1 MKKLKVV
8 IAGAAGKMGMEILR
22 TCVATEDIEVVGALD
37 LYHVGEDAG
46 ILAGITPLGVLIS
59 DSLTKVLEETK
70 PDVLVD
76 FTVAESAYKNVII
89 SLRSRV
95 AVVVGT
101 TGFAESELAE
111 FKQIC
116 KVNKI
121 ACLYATNFAIG
132 AILMLKF
139 AEEAAKYIQ
148 DVEIIELHHDN
159 KMDAPSGTAVTT
171 AELIAKNRAKHSQG
185 KAGEIEKLN
194 GARGADY
201 QGMHLHSVRLPGL
214 LAHQEVLFGAKGQ
227 LLTIRHDA
235 YSREAY
241 MPGIALAIR
250 KIGAYDGFLEGLE
263 SIMD

>member
-1 MKKLKVV
+1 MGKIKVV
-8 IAGAAGKMGMEILR
+8 IAGAAGKMGMEIVR
-22 TCVATEDIEVVGALD
+22 TCVATEDMEVVGALD

-46 ILAGITPLGVLIS
+46 SLAGIAPLGVFIS
-59 DSLTKVLEETK
+59 GSLAEVLKQTK
-70 PDVLVD
+70 PHVLVD
-76 FTVAESAYKNVII
+76 FTVAESAYKNVTT
-89 SLRSRV
+89 SLSSGV

-101 TGFAESELAE
+101 TGFAEAQLAE

-116 KVNKI
+116 TEKQV

-132 AILMLKF
+132 AILMMKF

-148 DVEIIELHHDN
+148 DVDIIELHHDN
-159 KMDAPSGTAVTT
+159 KMDAPSGTAITT
-171 AELIAKNRAKHSQG
+171 AELIAKNRQKHSQG
-185 KAGEIEKLN
+185 KNGEVEKII

-227 LLTIRHDA
+227 LLTIRHDV

-250 KIGAYDGFLEGLE
+250 KIGTYKCFLEGLA
-263 SIMD
+263 SIME